1 MLAVTD
7 PRMPCSA
14 KAKLKEISEVIELPP
29 FSALDSRVASHPDML
44 LFRLGD
50 KLFVCEEYYK
60 EAKEIIDKIIKSA
73 SLKLVLTEDR
83 FGNIYPDDIKF
94 NAFVLNNTI
103 IGNIENI
110 SKEIKKY
117 SVGLGLMTTD
127 VKQGYAKCSTV
138 VLENA
143 IITADTGIYNAAR
156 KLGAKALLVSP
167 GGISLDGY
175 NCGFIGGVSGV
186 WEKRV
191 FFCGDITKH
200 PDHTIISEFCVE
212 RGYEIIS
219 LSDEPLYDVGTILF
233 F

>member
-14 KAKLKEISEVIELPP
+14 KAKLKKICEVIELPP

-44 LFRLGD
+44 LFKLGD

-60 EAKEIIDKIIKSA
+60 EAKEIIDNIINRT
-73 SLKLVLTEDR
+73 SLELVLTEDR
-83 FGNIYPDDIKF
+83 FGNKYPNDIKF
-94 NAFVLNNTI
+94 NVFILNNTI

-117 SVGLGLMTTD
+117 SAGFGLMTTD

-138 VLENA
+138 VLKKA
-143 IITADTGIYNAAR
+143 IITADTGIYNAAC
-156 KLGAKALLVSP
+156 KLGAKALLVST

-175 NCGFIGGVSGV
+175 NYGFIGGASGV
-186 WEKRV
+186 WDKKI
-191 FFCGDITKH
+191 FFCGDITMH
-200 PDHTIISEFCVE
+200 TDHSSISEFCTE
-212 RGYEIIS
+212 QGYEIVS